1 MTEEA
6 PFFTLAALDAHI
18 ATLPPMMPMPDT
30 SGLRGFIVLHPKAF
44 AALKRWGFLG
54 KFGPIRKA
62 SGVRGRKRALMAA
75 FRPTPQRVTMEST
88 R

>member
-18 ATLPPMMPMPDT
+18 ATFPPMLPQPDT

-54 KFGPIRKA
+54 KFGPVGRA
-62 SGVRGRKRALMAA
+62 SSVRGRKRALMAA
-75 FRPTPQRVTMEST
+75 FRPTPQRITMEQP